1 MSTALRY
8 NDVISGGTIDCLEQL
23 DIEYCFSSRLTTFF
37 SISDIAFSIIHNACN
52 CDSRVIVSPVETSN
66 ASSQNSSAN
75 ISRHLLRLPVA
86 SFGRRSRL
94 KEVKSK
100 LFARIGHVAFIIGI
114 EGFNGKSG
122 FFKYVFLQ
130 DSNLLDLL
138 GGVMVSR
145 RRSSGFRSD
154 KLFVLCLAYSL
165 VLSSV
170 VSLINIACI
179 RVSSDKGIQTG
190 LKSSNLSISIG
201 NLVLHRYSEMVTST
215 IDVGV
220 KSFDVILLSSF

>member
-1 MSTALRY
+1 LSTALRY

-23 DIEYCFSSRLTTFF
+23 DIEYCFSSRFTIFT

-52 CDSRVIVSPVETSN
+52 CDSRFIVSPVETSDT
-66 ASSQNSSAN
+66 SSQNSSAD
-75 ISRHLLRLPVA
+75 ISVHLLRLPVA
-86 SFGRRSRL
+86 SLGRRSRL

-100 LFARIGHVAFIIGI
+100 LFARIGHVAILIGI
-114 EGFNGKSG
+114 EGFNGESS
-122 FFKYVFLQ
+122 FFEDVILL

-145 RRSSGFRSD
+145 GRSSGFRSD
-154 KLFVLCLAYSL
+154 KLFVLCLAYCL
-165 VLSSV
+165 VGSSV
-170 VSLINIACI
+170 VSLINIACV
-179 RVSSDKGIQTG
+179 RVSSDKGIQTS
-190 LKSSNLSISIG
+190 LKSCNLSISIG

>member
-1 MSTALRY
+1 
-8 NDVISGGTIDCLEQL
+8 
-23 DIEYCFSSRLTTFF
+23 
-37 SISDIAFSIIHNACN
+37 
-52 CDSRVIVSPVETSN
+52 
-66 ASSQNSSAN
+66 
-75 ISRHLLRLPVA
+75 LPVA

-100 LFARIGHVAFIIGI
+100 LFARIGHVAILIGI

-122 FFKYVFLQ
+122 FFEYVFLQ
-130 DSNLLDLL
+130 DSDLLDLL